1 MKKILR
7 WNKKNEGKVFPS
19 LQPRPTLS
27 VKPAQAGFSFIPP
40 PQICV
45 FAQKNVYWGG
55 RNPMQTVTIDIPEDI
70 ADLMVCDN
78 KSDELRRNALL
89 LYPFIKNETISH
101 GRAAE
106 ILGISKWE
114 LIELYGSE
122 GIPYIDQ
129 SWDEA
134 EQDASN
140 IMELLA
146 KR

>member
-1 MKKILR
+1 M
-7 WNKKNEGKVFPS
+7 
-19 LQPRPTLS
+19 
-27 VKPAQAGFSFIPP
+27 A
-40 PQICV
+40 
-45 FAQKNVYWGG
+45 
-55 RNPMQTVTIDIPEDI
+55 TVTMDIPEDI

-114 LIELYGSE
+114 HIELYGSE

-129 SWDEA
+129 S
-134 EQDASN
+134 
-140 IMELLA
+140 
-146 KR
+146 

>member
-1 MKKILR
+1 M
-7 WNKKNEGKVFPS
+7 P
-19 LQPRPTLS
+19 
-27 VKPAQAGFSFIPP
+27 
-40 PQICV
+40 
-45 FAQKNVYWGG
+45 
-55 RNPMQTVTIDIPEDI
+55 TVTMDIPEDI

-78 KSDELRRNALL
+78 KSDELRRNALLLYPFIKNETISHGRAAEILGISML

-134 EQDASN
+134 EQDAAN
-140 IMELLA
+140 VMELLA